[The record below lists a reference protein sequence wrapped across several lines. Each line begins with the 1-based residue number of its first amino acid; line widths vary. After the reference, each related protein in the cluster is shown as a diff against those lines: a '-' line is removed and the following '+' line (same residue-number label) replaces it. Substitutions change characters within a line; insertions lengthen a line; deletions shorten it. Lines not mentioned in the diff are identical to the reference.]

1 MTTNFNIKNM
11 IVCAIALVASVNAN
25 AQTAQVD
32 TTEVNG
38 VELQAIF
45 QQGTDRGCW
54 HPEIRNGVAT
64 KLLCNG
70 WKFAAGAKV
79 ANVGW
84 NSELG
89 SGNSFAVAPTA
100 SISYK
105 HGVFEPEVSFA
116 YFFGLKV
123 ENQKFNAPEGTFAL
137 KIWSTKHDHKNN
149 FRFFAAPTF
158 TYRDMKS
165 VDFIDLGDEW
175 EKFENP
181 FHGHYFAVGGKVG
194 FGINIGEIV
203 KHRKST
209 VGKNNFFLDIVGHMA
224 IEAECGVDFGQINKM
239 RSYQTEHTLKLTT
252 VTGSVKLVV
261 DLP

>member
-1 MTTNFNIKNM
+1 MTTNFKNM
-11 IVCAIALVASVNAN
+11 IVTMVALVASVNAAQ
-25 AQTAQVD
+25 AQTATD
-32 TTEVNG
+32 TTTVDG
-38 VELQAIF
+38 TVLQAIF
-45 QQGTDRGCW
+45 AQGTDRGCW
-54 HPEIRNGVAT
+54 HGEIVNGVPT
-64 KLLCNG
+64 KHLCNG
-70 WKFAAGAKV
+70 WKVAGGVKV

-84 NSELG
+84 SSELG
-89 SGNSFAVAPTA
+89 SGNSFAVAPTVA
-100 SISYK
+100 ISYK

-149 FRFFAAPTF
+149 FRFFAAPTI

-181 FHGHYFAVGGKVG
+181 FHGHYVAVGGKVG
-194 FGINIGEIV
+194 FGINVGKIV
-203 KHRKST
+203 KHRKTT
-209 VGKNNFFLDIVGHMA
+209 VGANNFFLDIVGHMA
-224 IEAECGVDFGQINKM
+224 IEGEVGVDFGQINKM
-239 RSYQTEHTLKLTT
+239 RSYETEHTLKLTT
-252 VTGSVKLVV
+252 VTGAVKLVI

>member
-1 MTTNFNIKNM
+1 MTTNNIKNM
-11 IVCAIALVASVNAN
+11 IVTMTMAFAAVINAN
-25 AQTAQVD
+25 AQETKVD
-32 TTEVNG
+32 TTEVDG
-38 VELQAIF
+38 TTLQAVF
-45 QQGTDRGCW
+45 AQGTDRGCW
-54 HPEIRNGVAT
+54 HGEIVNGVAT
-64 KLLCNG
+64 KHICNG
-70 WKFAAGAKV
+70 WKFSAGAKV

-84 NSELG
+84 SSEQG
-89 SGNSFAVAPTA
+89 SGNSMAFAPVA

-105 HGVFEPEVSFA
+105 YGYFEPEVSFA
-116 YFFGLKV
+116 YLFGLKV

-194 FGINIGEIV
+194 FGINIGKIV
-203 KHRKST
+203 KHRKTT
-209 VGKNNFFLDIVGHMA
+209 VGKQNFFLDIVGHMA
-224 IEAECGVDFGQINKM
+224 IEGEVGVDFGQINKM
-239 RSYQTEHTLKLTT
+239 RSYETEHTLKLTT
-252 VTGSVKLVV
+252 VTGAIKLVI

>member
-1 MTTNFNIKNM
+1 MTTNFVKNIM
-11 IVCAIALVASVNAN
+11 IVTMVCFGTVAN
-25 AQTAQVD
+25 AQND
-32 TTEVNG
+32 TTTVDG
-38 VELQAIF
+38 TTLQAVF
-45 QQGTDRGCW
+45 AQGTDRGCW
-54 HPEIRNGVAT
+54 HAEVKDGIAR
-64 KLLCNG
+64 KHLCNG
-70 WKFAAGAKV
+70 WKVAAGVKA
-79 ANVGW
+79 ANVSW
-84 NSELG
+84 SSELG
-89 SGNSFAVAPTA
+89 SGNSFAVAPTVA
-100 SISYK
+100 ISYK
-105 HGVFEPEVSFA
+105 HGYFEPEVSFA
-116 YFFGLKV
+116 YLMGVKV

-181 FHGHYFAVGGKVG
+181 FHGHYFAVGAKVG
-194 FGINIGEIV
+194 AGINIGEIV

-209 VGKNNFFLDIVGHMA
+209 VGKNNFLLDIVGHMA
-224 IEAECGVDFGQINKM
+224 IEAEVGIDYGQINKM